1 MTDGVTLITCT
12 GGRPEAFG
20 LCKRWVR
27 AQTWTGP
34 LQWIIVYDDEEELK
48 VGSDERLIVDIGSRL
63 LVTIIHPHPCWQP
76 GQNTLAR
83 NLLAAIPEVIHDKVL
98 FCEDDDY
105 YAPAYIE
112 TMARYL
118 ESDSL
123 VGEAPARYY
132 HVPQRKY
139 WTLDNVRHASLCQTG
154 MSSELLPLLV
164 DVCGH
169 QGQNFIDV
177 RMWRMNEGSQCTRLI
192 NSGLVVGIKG
202 LPGRPGIG
210 IGHRPEYSGGWQSD
224 PDMKVLRSWIGDDAT
239 AYEEFSK

>member
-12 GGRPEAFG
+12 GGRPEAFS
-20 LCKRWVR
+20 LCARWVI
-27 AQTWTGP
+27 AQTWAGP
-34 LQWIIVYDDEEELK
+34 LQWIIVDD
-48 VGSDERLIVDIGSRL
+48 VTPPTTFVPA
-63 LVTIIHPHPCWQP
+63 LVPPTNRDLVVTRIRPEPFWKP

-83 NLLAAIPEVIHDKVL
+83 NLLAAIPEVLHDRVL
-98 FCEDDDY
+98 FIEDDDY
-105 YAPAYIE
+105 QAPAYVE

-118 ESDSL
+118 ESYAI

-139 WTLDNVRHASLCQTG
+139 WTLDNTQHASLCQTG
-154 MSSELLPLLV
+154 MRSELLPILA
-164 DVCGH
+164 DICSH
-169 QGQNFIDV
+169 QGQDFIDV
-177 RMWRMNEGSQCTRLI
+177 RMWRKFSGSQNARLI
-192 NSGLVVGIKG
+192 NSGLVVGMKG

-239 AYEEFSK
+239 AYEEFKC